1 MASDSPRDPHPGS
14 DRDSDRDA
22 SQGANGSSSR
32 GLAPGSPVEFALA
45 SALIR
50 EFPGDA
56 AEEIERASAAE
67 AAELLSANP
76 RAVAV
81 EVLRRVTPEH
91 AARILAALPR
101 RVLRGVCSDL
111 APPRTAA
118 MLAQLGDEP
127 RERIM
132 AALDPGLA
140 RELSALASYPRDT
153 AGALMDP
160 RATSLPRSATARD
173 VVRRLKTYRHRRV
186 DDVFVVGEDGQ
197 LMGAVALQDVVL
209 AEPDALLIDLAGV
222 APAFVRAVASRD
234 EVLEVFDQHR
244 VRSLPVVDYEGR
256 LVGVLRQ
263 RELMRASREQAAVD
277 AMTMVG
283 ASEDERAL
291 SSPLFAIRKRQL
303 WLQVNLVT
311 AFLAA
316 SVVGLFEQ
324 TIAQVTAL
332 AVLLPV
338 VAGQSGNTGAQA
350 LAVTMR
356 GLSLREVR
364 SRQWLAVVTK
374 EALAGAG
381 NGVAIALTTAAAV
394 FIWSRSTGLSLVIL
408 LSMMISMTMA
418 GLAGA
423 AIPMLL
429 SAMRQDPAQSSSI
442 ILTTVTDIV
451 GFFSFLGIA
460 TLLSNRL

>member
-1 MASDSPRDPHPGS
+1 MANESSGDADAAPAP
-14 DRDSDRDA
+14 DSDRDPSPDEKGGAPRGA
-22 SQGANGSSSR
+22 SLGS
-32 GLAPGSPVEFALA
+32 AIDVALA

-67 AAELLSANP
+67 AAELLAANP
-76 RAVAV
+76 RADAV

-101 RVLRGVCSDL
+101 RVLRGICSDL

-118 MLAQLGDEP
+118 MLAQLDDES

-173 VVRRLKTYRHRRV
+173 VVRRLRTYRHRRV
-186 DDVFVVGEDGQ
+186 DDVFVVGEDGE
-197 LMGAVALQDVVL
+197 LVGAVALQDVVL

-234 EVLEVFDQHR
+234 EVLEVFEQHR
-244 VRSLPVVDYEGR
+244 VRSLPVVDFDGR

-283 ASEDERAL
+283 ASEEERAL
-291 SSPLFAIRKRQL
+291 SSPLFAIRKRQP
-303 WLQVNLVT
+303 WLQVNLIT

-394 FIWSRSTGLSLVIL
+394 YVWSRSTGLALVIL

-460 TLLSNRL
+460 TLLSSQL

>member
-1 MASDSPRDPHPGS
+1 MANDVPS
-14 DRDSDRDA
+14 DRAASPDA
-22 SQGANGSSSR
+22 GAGSVPAS
-32 GLAPGSPVEFALA
+32 APGAPIDFALA

-67 AAELLSANP
+67 AAELLAANP
-76 RAVAV
+76 RADAV

-91 AARILAALPR
+91 AARILAALPQ

-118 MLAQLGDEP
+118 MLAQLDDES

-186 DDVFVVGEDGQ
+186 DDVFVVGDDGE
-197 LMGAVALQDVVL
+197 LVGAVALQDVVL

-234 EVLEVFDQHR
+234 EVLEVFEQHR
-244 VRSLPVVDYEGR
+244 VRSLPVVDFDGH

-283 ASEDERAL
+283 ASEEERAL
-291 SSPLFAIRKRQL
+291 SSPLFAIRKRQP
-303 WLQVNLVT
+303 WLQVNLIT

-394 FIWSRSTGLSLVIL
+394 YVWSRSTGLALVIL

-460 TLLSNRL
+460 TLLSSRL

>member
-1 MASDSPRDPHPGS
+1 MVATDP
-14 DRDSDRDA
+14 A
-22 SQGANGSSSR
+22 
-32 GLAPGSPVEFALA
+32 LAPSLDLALA
-45 SALIR
+45 SSLIR

-56 AEEIERASAAE
+56 AEEIERASATE
-67 AAELLSANP
+67 AAELLAANA
-76 RAVAV
+76 RADAV
-81 EVLRRVTPEH
+81 EILRRVTPEH
-91 AARILAALPR
+91 AARILAALPA

-111 APPRTAA
+111 APPRTSA
-118 MLAQLGDEP
+118 MLAQLDDEA

-132 AALDPGLA
+132 AILDPGLA
-140 RELSALASYPRDT
+140 REISALARYPGDT

-160 RATSLPRSATARD
+160 RVTSLPLGATARD
-173 VVRRLKTYRHRRV
+173 AVRRLKAYRHRRV
-186 DDVFVVGEDGQ
+186 DDVFIVGDDGQ
-197 LMGAVALQDVVL
+197 LVGALALQDVVL
-209 AEPDALLIDLAGV
+209 AEPDALLVDLAGV
-222 APAFVRAVASRD
+222 APACVRAVASRD
-234 EVLEVFDQHR
+234 EVLATFEKHR
-244 VRSLPVVDYEGR
+244 VRSLPVVDFEGR

-283 ASEDERAL
+283 ASEEERAL
-291 SSPLFAIRKRQL
+291 SSPLFAIRKRQP

-364 SRQWLAVVTK
+364 ARQWLAVVTK
-374 EALAGAG
+374 EVLAGAG
-381 NGVAIALTTAAAV
+381 NGVAIALTTAVAV
-394 FIWSRSTGLSLVIL
+394 YVWSRSTGLALVIL
-408 LSMMISMTMA
+408 LSMMVSMTIA

-423 AIPMLL
+423 GIPMLL
-429 SAMRQDPAQSSSI
+429 SALRQDPAQSSSI
-442 ILTTVTDIV
+442 ILTTVTDVV

-460 TLLSNRL
+460 TLLASRL